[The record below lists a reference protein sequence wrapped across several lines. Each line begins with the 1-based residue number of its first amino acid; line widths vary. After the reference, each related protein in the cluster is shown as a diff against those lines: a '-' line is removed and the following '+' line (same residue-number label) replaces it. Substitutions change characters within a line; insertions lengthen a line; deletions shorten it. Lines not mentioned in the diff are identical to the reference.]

1 LILFLTACCVFLG
14 YLVYGLT
21 GFGASIV
28 ALPLIVQF
36 VPLKLAVAMMLA
48 MDLVAGILFGLKNRG
63 DVNFS
68 EARSLL
74 IWMGVGMVLGV
85 TLLIQAPESL
95 LLCLEVLP
103 YFKAPV
109 TYCLDPKHITPSQVI
124 GGYCMAPWAAC
135 YQHFLARAGLFT
147 SFILRG
153 AYPLKPPG
161 GRQLPS

>member
-1 LILFLTACCVFLG
+1 MILFLTACCVFLG

-74 IWMGVGMVLGV
+74 IWMGVGMVLG
-85 TLLIQAPESL
+85 LSLI
-95 LLCLEVLP
+95 
-103 YFKAPV
+103 
-109 TYCLDPKHITPSQVI
+109 HI
-124 GGYCMAPWAAC
+124 
-135 YQHFLARAGLFT
+135 
-147 SFILRG
+147 
-153 AYPLKPPG
+153 
-161 GRQLPS
+161 

>member
-1 LILFLTACCVFLG
+1 MILFLTACCVFLG

-74 IWMGVGMVLGV
+74 IWMGIGMVLGV

-95 LLCLEVLP
+95 LLSLLGA
-103 YFKAPV
+103 FALFQSARNLLSRSK
-109 TYCLDPKHITPSQVI
+109 TYIPIASH
-124 GGYCMAPWAAC
+124 
-135 YQHFLARAGLFT
+135 
-147 SFILRG
+147 
-153 AYPLKPPG
+153 
-161 GRQLPS
+161 